1 MCDHEDSIIRVAF
14 PRLVVGLG
22 NPGPRYAPTRHNLG
36 FRVVH
41 ELAAHLK
48 LEFSEQDRAFL
59 ATPMATGPDSWVLM
73 QPQTYMNLS
82 GEAVS
87 AWLDRHEVEPDLS
100 RILVV
105 CDDLALPLGHLRLRG
120 KGTSG
125 GQNGLLSI
133 IEHPGQH
140 GLCPVAAGDRRD
152 GGGSFARRLGRLCA
166 GPLPRRRKGVGGKS
180 GRPCGGGGAGV
191 GAGWPCHHGV
201 QVQRARPGLTAS
213 VHFSPFLPCACSP
226 GAIYCP
232 FAIFGW
238 PTDIFVQKN
247 RILSVKLCAHIP
259 TRADAHATTSGRR
272 GE

>member
-22 NPGPRYAPTRHNLG
+22 NPGSRYAPTRHNLG
-36 FRVVH
+36 FRVVQ

-133 IEHPGQH
+133 IEH
-140 GLCPVAAGDRRD
+140 LDSTD
-152 GGGSFARRLGRLCA
+152 FARLRLGIDGTEGALLPEDWADYVLDPFPEGERESAASLVA
-166 GPLPRRRKGVGGKS
+166 RAVEAVLGWGQDGP
-180 GRPCGGGGAGV
+180 AI
-191 GAGWPCHHGV
+191 
-201 QVQRARPGLTAS
+201 TAS
-213 VHFSPFLPCACSP
+213 RCNGPAP
-226 GAIYCP
+226 
-232 FAIFGW
+232 
-238 PTDIFVQKN
+238 D
-247 RILSVKLCAHIP
+247 
-259 TRADAHATTSGRR
+259 
-272 GE
+272 